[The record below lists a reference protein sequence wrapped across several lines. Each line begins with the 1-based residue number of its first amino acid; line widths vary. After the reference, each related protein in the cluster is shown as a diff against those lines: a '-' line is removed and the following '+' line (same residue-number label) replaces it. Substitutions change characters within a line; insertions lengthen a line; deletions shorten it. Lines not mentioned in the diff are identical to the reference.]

1 MVIDHMNKSRANNVA
16 DKKPPKPYETTAGIS
31 WIATRQMQ
39 NRIQLEI
46 QKLYKEINVEQLLV
60 LMELDYEDGLRPSV
74 LAERLQR
81 SKGTMTSLIRHAEK
95 NEYIAST
102 PDPTHKNAKKI
113 FLTLKGKKVHDEL
126 SQIINK
132 ELQDA
137 MAHVNE
143 EHQAIIHE
151 AMKGMV
157 MRYNPSIFEY

>member
-1 MVIDHMNKSRANNVA
+1 MA
-16 DKKPPKPYETTAGIS
+16 DNRNPKPYETTAGMS

-60 LMELDYEDGLRPSV
+60 LMELDHEDGLRPSV

-126 SQIINK
+126 SKIINH
-132 ELQDA
+132 ELQEA
-137 MAHVNE
+137 VAHVSE
-143 EHQAIIHE
+143 EHQQIIHD
-151 AMKGMV
+151 AMKGMIT
-157 MRYNPSIFEY
+157 RYNPSMID

>member
-1 MVIDHMNKSRANNVA
+1 MADNK
-16 DKKPPKPYETTAGIS
+16 KPKPYETTAGIS

-95 NEYIAST
+95 MNTS
-102 PDPTHKNAKKI
+102 PR
-113 FLTLKGKKVHDEL
+113 L
-126 SQIINK
+126 QIQRIK
-132 ELQDA
+132 TRKRSSL
-137 MAHVNE
+137 
-143 EHQAIIHE
+143 
-151 AMKGMV
+151 
-157 MRYNPSIFEY
+157 R